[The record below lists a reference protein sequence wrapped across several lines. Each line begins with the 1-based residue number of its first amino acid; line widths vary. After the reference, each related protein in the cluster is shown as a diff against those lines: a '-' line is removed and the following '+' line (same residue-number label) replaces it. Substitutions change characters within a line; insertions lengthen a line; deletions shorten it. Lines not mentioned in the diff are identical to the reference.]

1 MKVGILSKRE
11 TMFTGKLKIYLENK
25 GFVVTVFTLENLIIN
40 ENLLNNDF
48 YILKSKNLFFLY
60 AGYYLEA
67 NNIPVIPK
75 PHVSFIQKNRIQ
87 SNFLM
92 KKIGILTPNI
102 YLGTL
107 DTLRNELSEYP
118 YILKPIM
125 GSGSKGVKII
135 RSTEDL
141 EINNDRILYLEKY
154 IKGVHYNAYFI
165 GDSICT
171 LIKPPLS
178 NEHVD
183 MKKIDTPNDIENLI
197 KKWKAHFNGDVL
209 FGHLD
214 IVREDFSDRLYVV
227 DPGSF
232 PEFVHYTSTE
242 GNATAVEAVCNLI
255 LEQFENGLSRKDNQ
269 QYNIRSS

>member
-1 MKVGILSKRE
+1 MKIGILSKRK
-11 TMFTGKLKIYLENK
+11 TMFTGKLKENLENR
-25 GFVVTVFTLENLIIN
+25 GFTVKIYTLENLIIN

-67 NNIPVIPK
+67 NDIPVIPK
-75 PHVSFIQKNRIQ
+75 PEVSFIQKNRIH

-92 KKIGILTPNI
+92 KKIGILTPEI

-107 DTLRNELSEYP
+107 ETFRNELSEYP

-135 RSTEDL
+135 RSNEDFKMV
-141 EINNDRILYLEKY
+141 NDKILYLEKY
-154 IKGVHYNAYFI
+154 IKGVHYNVYFI
-165 GDSICT
+165 DDSICT

-178 NEHVD
+178 DEHVE
-183 MKKIDTPNDIENLI
+183 MKKIDTPDDVEKLI
-197 KKWKAHFNGDVL
+197 KKWKSYFNGDVL

-214 IVREDFSDRLYVV
+214 IVREEFSDKLYVV

-232 PEFVHYTSTE
+232 PEFTNWKCIGSPVDKICNIILNQVEMTRSQNST
-242 GNATAVEAVCNLI
+242 
-255 LEQFENGLSRKDNQ
+255 
-269 QYNIRSS
+269 

>member
-1 MKVGILSKRE
+1 MKIGILSKRT
-11 TMFTGKLKIYLENK
+11 TMFTDKLKNNLENR
-25 GFVVTVFTLENLIIN
+25 GFVVTIYTLENLVIN

-67 NNIPVIPK
+67 NNIQVIPK

-87 SNFLM
+87 SNFLI
-92 KKIGILTPNI
+92 KKIGILTPEI
-102 YLGTL
+102 YLGTV
-107 DTLRNELSEYP
+107 DTFRNELSEYP

-135 RSTEDL
+135 RSVEDL
-141 EINNDRILYLEKY
+141 EISIDKILYLEKY
-154 IKGVHYNAYFI
+154 IKGVHYNVYFI

-183 MKKIDTPNDIENLI
+183 MKKIDTTDDIENLI
-197 KKWKAHFNGDVL
+197 KKWKSYFNGDVL

-214 IVREDFSDRLYVV
+214 IVREEFSHKLYVV

-232 PEFVHYTSTE
+232 PEFTNWKCDGSP
-242 GNATAVEAVCNLI
+242 VEEVCNII
-255 LEQFENGLSRKDNQ
+255 LDQVEITRNHNRK
-269 QYNIRSS
+269 